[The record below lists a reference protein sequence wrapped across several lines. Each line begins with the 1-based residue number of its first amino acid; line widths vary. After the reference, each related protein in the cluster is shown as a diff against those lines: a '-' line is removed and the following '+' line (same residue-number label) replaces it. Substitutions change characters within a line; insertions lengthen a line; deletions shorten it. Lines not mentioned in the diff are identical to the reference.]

1 VKSTILDTKDKRIL
15 LELDR
20 NSRQPISMIAKK
32 VGLSK
37 EVVNY
42 RMKRLVEK
50 GIIQG
55 FHAVIDTSGIGYK
68 IYRLFIKFQNV
79 SPAIEREITDY
90 LKSLNSVG
98 WIAAY
103 EGFYDIAV
111 LFWAKDIY
119 EFREIYDKV
128 LDKYGK
134 YFQEYYISIVLH
146 IYHFK
151 HNYLFDSKDYSEAVI
166 GGNKPPADIDELDIE
181 ILKLLAEDARS
192 TTLDI
197 GKKVGASPNTVK
209 YRIKKLVD
217 SGVIVAFNTMI
228 DTSQIGYQHF
238 KVFLKLHTVNKQI
251 INQIIEYLRLNKNTI
266 YITDAIGLADLEFE
280 IQVMNSMEL
289 HNMLRGLKTNFPDV
303 IKDCKPGLVFKEH
316 RINYL
321 PFPSEKNKTSSKPS
335 SK

>member
-1 VKSTILDTKDKRIL
+1 MKPTVLDTKDKRIL

-42 RMKRLVEK
+42 RMKRLTEK
-50 GIIQG
+50 GIIKG
-55 FHAVIDTSGIGYK
+55 FHAVIDTSSIGYK
-68 IYRLFIKFQNV
+68 IYRMFIKFQNV
-79 SPAIEREITDY
+79 SPETEKEITDY
-90 LKSLNSVG
+90 LKSLSSVG

-111 LFWAKDIY
+111 LFWAKDVY
-119 EFREIYDKV
+119 DFRDIYDQV
-128 LDKYGK
+128 LDNYGK
-134 YFQEYYISIVLH
+134 YFQDYYISIVLH

-151 HNYLFDSKDYSEAVI
+151 HNYLFDSKDYSEAII
-166 GGNKPPADIDELDIE
+166 GGKKPPADIDELDIE
-181 ILKLLAEDARS
+181 ILKILAQDARS

-197 GKKVGASPNTVK
+197 GKTVGASPNTVK

-238 KVFLKLHTVNKQI
+238 KVFLKLHTVNKQTI
-251 INQIIEYLRLNKNTI
+251 RQLIEYLKLNKNAI
-266 YITDAIGLADLEFE
+266 YITDAIGQADLEFE
-280 IQVMNSMEL
+280 IQVRNSMEL
-289 HNMLRGLKTNFPDV
+289 HNMLRALKTKFPDV

-321 PFPSEKNKTSSKPS
+321 PFPCDNNKK
-335 SK
+335 KGKK